1 MGEAKRRKESDP
13 NYGKVAQKR
22 PKQNSF
28 KLNLDPRTISPTEMV
43 IWAVLFG
50 TTAAVF
56 VGTYVWQ

>member
-22 PKQNSF
+22 PKQNGF
-28 KLNLDPRTISPTEMV
+28 KLNLDPRNISPTEMI